1 MIKKETTTKTKPIIS
16 MRGIYKAFPLV
27 QANDNIDLD
36 IYPYEIQ
43 ALLGEN
49 GAGKSTLMKILY
61 GFYRADSGS
70 IIYRGRPISI
80 RSPRDAMNIHIGMVF
95 QDLAII
101 PALSVT
107 ENIALF
113 LQDLPFVYSIEDIRK
128 RIQKISQRYRLDIN
142 PDAKAS
148 QLSIGQLQKVEIIKL
163 LISDAKLLILDEP
176 TRVLAPHEVDA
187 LFNILKNLREDGY
200 AIILITHK
208 LHEVM
213 DSANRVTVLRKGRVS
228 GTLLRSQLS
237 EKKLIQLMFSKS
249 LFSPENVSKRPSP
262 SGSPVLQLR
271 EVDTKGEISSVSLK
285 KINLEILPGEI
296 VGVAGVSGNGQ
307 KELGDVVLGM
317 EQCARGDKY
326 LFGKNANNWSIRDV
340 RKSGVAFIPENPL
353 HMAIAGWLP
362 VLENIAITRMW
373 LYSISGG
380 LRINWKKVTDDAKR
394 AFTRLGFEIPHLFT
408 PANSLSGGN
417 LQRMTIARELLLN
430 SKLIIASYLT
440 RGLDV
445 QSTLAAHQALRDAR
459 DSGSGVLLISEDLEE
474 LFLLSDRLIVVF
486 EGKIVG
492 QFTPEET
499 NIFEVGHLMTGSKVS
514 IYESTISNSANSK

>member
-1 MIKKETTTKTKPIIS
+1 MVKKKNSAKTKPIIS
-16 MRGIYKAFPLV
+16 MQGICKAFPLV
-27 QANDNIDLD
+27 QANDHIDLD

-61 GFYRADSGS
+61 GFYRADYGS
-70 IIYRGRPISI
+70 ITYNGKSI
-80 RSPRDAMNIHIGMVF
+80 AILSPRDAMDIQIGMVF
-95 QDLAII
+95 QDLIII

-113 LQDLPFVYSIEDIRK
+113 LKDLPFVYSKEEIRK
-128 RIQKISQRYRLDIN
+128 RIQEISQRYGLDVN
-142 PDAKAS
+142 PYAKAS

-163 LISDAKLLILDEP
+163 LMSDAKLLILDEP

-187 LFNILKNLREDGY
+187 LFKILKNLREDGY

-213 DSANRVTVLRKGRVS
+213 ELADRVTILRKGKVS
-228 GTLLRSQLS
+228 GKLPRSQITK
-237 EKKLIQLMFSKS
+237 EKLIQLMFAKS
-249 LFSPENVSKRPSP
+249 LSAHIKEARANQSSD
-262 SGSPVLQLR
+262 SPVLQMSTV
-271 EVDTKGEISSVSLK
+271 ETKGETAGVRLQGIGLK
-285 KINLEILPGEI
+285 VHPGEI
-296 VGVAGVSGNGQ
+296 VGIAGVSGNGQ
-307 KELGDVVLGM
+307 KELVDVILGM
-317 EQCARGDKY
+317 EQCASGDKF
-326 LFGKNANNWSIRDV
+326 LFGQNATNWSISDV

-362 VLENIAITRMW
+362 VLENMAITRMW
-373 LYSISGG
+373 LYSIWGG
-380 LRINWKKVTDDAKR
+380 VRINWKKVTDDAKR
-394 AFTRLGFEIPHLFT
+394 AFTELGFEIPQLST
-408 PANSLSGGN
+408 PAKSLSGGN

-430 SKLIIASYLT
+430 PKLIIASYLT

-499 NIFEVGHLMTGSKVS
+499 NIIEIGHLMTGS
-514 IYESTISNSANSK
+514 